1 MQSMTYFA
9 GSASPKVAEAVAARH
24 GGIVGKSE
32 LVRFANSEIK
42 VRILQPVT
50 DTPCVIIQSL
60 SNPTSERV
68 LELAFYLDA
77 LRREKSGNVDVVI
90 PYLGYAR
97 QNIQHLPGEC
107 VSAHVIIALIESL
120 GARSVTT
127 IDIHDE
133 ATAGVFTV
141 PFTNLSALPLLADD
155 MKKSIPT
162 ETTLVGSPDQ
172 GGVERA
178 RGFAE
183 AFYKGSTV
191 PELVVIEKKR
201 NLEGVHDS
209 QAVELYGEVT
219 GKDIILVD
227 DVATS
232 AGTMMH
238 AAQLCLDK
246 GARHVYAAVVH
257 ADFGDGVIEKI
268 ANSKLFE
275 GWYTTNTIEEP
286 GEKLASYSL
295 FHQLPID
302 SLL

>member
-9 GSASPKVAEAVAARH
+9 GNASPKVGEAVSARH
-24 GGIVGKSE
+24 GGTLGKSE

-42 VRILQPVT
+42 VRILQEVT

-77 LRREKSGNVDVVI
+77 LRREGAASVDVII

-107 VSAHVIIALIESL
+107 VSAHVIISLIESL

-141 PFTNLSALPLLADD
+141 PFTNLSALPLLAHE
-155 MKKSIPT
+155 MKKTIAV
-162 ETTLVGSPDQ
+162 EHTLVGSPDQ

-183 AFYKGSTV
+183 AFYEGGTA
-191 PELVVIEKKR
+191 PDLIVIEKKR

-209 QAVELYGEVT
+209 QAVELYGDVT

-232 AGTMMH
+232 GGTMLH

-246 GARHVYAAVVH
+246 GARQVYTAVVH
-257 ADFGDGVIEKI
+257 ADFGEGIIEKI
-268 ANSKLFE
+268 GNAKLFQ

-286 GEKLASYSL
+286 SKKLKAYPL
-295 FHQLPID
+295 FHQIGID

>member
-9 GSASPKVAEAVAARH
+9 GSASSKVAEAVVSRH
-24 GGIVGKSE
+24 GGVMGKSE
-32 LVRFANSEIK
+32 LSRFSNSEIK
-42 VRILQPVT
+42 VRILTEVA
-50 DTPCVIIQSL
+50 DTACIIIQSL

-77 LRREKSGNVDVVI
+77 LRREQADSVDVII

-107 VSAHVIIALIESL
+107 VSAHVIISLIESL

-141 PFTNLSALPLLADD
+141 PFTNVSALPLLAQT
-155 MKKSIPT
+155 MKKTIAV
-162 ETTLVGSPDQ
+162 ENTLVGSPDQ
-172 GGVERA
+172 GGVERS
-178 RGFAE
+178 RRFAE
-183 AFYKGSTV
+183 AFYEGGTA
-191 PELVVIEKKR
+191 PDLIVIEKKR
-201 NLEGVHDS
+201 NLEGIHDS
-209 QAVELYGEVT
+209 QAVELYGDVT
-219 GKDIILVD
+219 GKNIILVD

-232 AGTMMH
+232 GGTMLH

-246 GARHVYAAVVH
+246 GARQVYAAVVH
-257 ADFGDGVIEKI
+257 ADFGEGVMEKI
-268 ANSKLFE
+268 ANAKLFE

-286 GEKLASYSL
+286 SEKLATYPV
-295 FHQLPID
+295 FHQIGID